1 LLKKFF
7 WGALILFFVSS
18 SAIQAQRQN
27 ALFRYLGGLLN
38 DTTDVSRPRFLIYP
52 TVAYAPET
60 SWEFG
65 LSSLYV
71 YHAGRDTTN
80 RLSEI
85 NGFTFVTLERQY
97 GLLLDHA
104 LYSDGDKWF
113 LLGSFRFQSFPLL
126 YYGIGP
132 QTPPEYQARVDAIQL
147 QFTERALRKVYRN
160 LFAGVEVDFQSL
172 SSVNFVTPSAD
183 PIVEPSGSRGSTNLG
198 LGLGVIY
205 DNRHNVLN
213 VRDGMFS
220 ELSVF
225 RYAPAWGSD
234 FTFTRL
240 ISDTRIYRPVNDR
253 DVVAAQVLGQ
263 FNLGDV
269 PFNQLALM
277 GGENMMRGYYLG
289 RYRDKN
295 MVTAQ
300 AEYRFLPLPLG
311 FTKRIGAAVFGS
323 TGTVFNDFSN
333 LTPRNLV
340 WAGGG
345 GLRFLLFP
353 KRDIYTRLDVA
364 FTSEG
369 TGLYIFVGESF

>member
-1 LLKKFF
+1 MDFCWTMPF
-7 WGALILFFVSS
+7 IRMETNGFYWGAFASRVSLCSIMALARKRLPNTRPGLMPFSYNLLSGHFVKC
-18 SAIQAQRQN
+18 I
-27 ALFRYLGGLLN
+27 
-38 DTTDVSRPRFLIYP
+38 
-52 TVAYAPET
+52 
-60 SWEFG
+60 
-65 LSSLYV
+65 
-71 YHAGRDTTN
+71 
-80 RLSEI
+80 
-85 NGFTFVTLERQY
+85 VTCL
-97 GLLLDHA
+97 
-104 LYSDGDKWF
+104 
-113 LLGSFRFQSFPLL
+113 
-126 YYGIGP
+126 
-132 QTPPEYQARVDAIQL
+132 
-147 QFTERALRKVYRN
+147 
-160 LFAGVEVDFQSL
+160 QSL